1 LGLSNVS
8 LQGLAPSR
16 TFRYVETTSVMAC
29 TALSVWLAHEVLL
42 GLAHRSPPWVL
53 LAGAVIAAYLFA
65 DLLAGVVHF
74 VGDSFGA
81 VDTPLVGLTFV
92 LPFRSHHVHPG
103 DICEHD
109 FVATNG
115 NNAFATLFVLAPVL
129 WLSPLRE
136 GGGWSLFGV
145 FVLVLALSL
154 MLTNQIHKWAHVA
167 HPPTLVAWLQRRGL
181 LLSPERHAAHHRPP
195 YIGGYCVTSGLCNRV
210 LDPIGFF
217 PRLER
222 AIRAV
227 LLLPKD
233 KP

>member
-1 LGLSNVS
+1 MGLSNVS

-16 TFRYVETTSVMAC
+16 AFRYVETASVVAC
-29 TALSVWLAHEVLL
+29 IALNVWLAHEVLL
-42 GLAHRSPPWVL
+42 GLTHRSPSWLL
-53 LAGAVIAAYLFA
+53 LAGAALGAYVFA
-65 DLLAGVVHF
+65 DLLAGLVHF
-74 VGDSFGA
+74 VGDSFGT
-81 VDTPLVGLTFV
+81 VETPLLGLTFV

-115 NNAFATLFVLAPVL
+115 NNAFATLFVLGPVL

-136 GGGWSLFGV
+136 GGAWSVFGV

-167 HPPTLVAWLQRRGL
+167 RPPGLVAWLQRRGF

-195 YIGGYCVTSGLCNRV
+195 YVGGYCVTSGLCNRL

-217 PRLER
+217 PWLER
-222 AIRAV
+222 VIRAV